1 MLAHQSLAKYREY
14 RINPHTYNQMNLMGT
29 NELEKIVFS
38 INELGTNCTHV
49 QKNEAR
55 AQSLTNY
62 KNQLKT
68 YFTLDLRL

>member
-1 MLAHQSLAKYREY
+1 
-14 RINPHTYNQMNLMGT
+14 MNLMGT